1 MTTIASLIGK
11 GGLDS
16 SFKYHLI
23 NAKNNGITKE
33 ELVEIITHLA
43 FYCGWPNVWAAFN
56 MAKEVYTEDEEAWYQ
71 EEGKEPQSLKT
82 GDVVTIPANVKHWH
96 GAKNDSW
103 FSHLAVEVPGE
114 DTSNEWCEKV
124 TDEEYDK
131 LQNISK
137 GGEAMTIAEVSKKYE
152 LTADTLR
159 YYEKIG
165 LLSNIPRKKNGIRDY
180 DEKSCRKIEFIK
192 CMRNAG
198 VEIEILI
205 KYMTLFEKG
214 KSTVEARKQL
224 LEEQR
229 EKLLKKQKN
238 INETIDKLNYKIEL
252 YEEIYSGKR
261 KDFTEEL

>member
-1 MTTIASLIGK
+1 MKKQTAGRDSLGEFAPKFAELNDDVLFGEVWGREDKLSLKSRCMTTIASLIGK

-43 FYCGWPNVWAAFN
+43 FYCGWPNAWAAFN
-56 MAKEVYTEDEEAWYQ
+56 MAKEVYTEDEEGWYQ
-71 EEGKEPQSLKT
+71 EEGKEPQSLKL

-131 LQNISK
+131 L
-137 GGEAMTIAEVSKKYE
+137 
-152 LTADTLR
+152 
-159 YYEKIG
+159 
-165 LLSNIPRKKNGIRDY
+165 
-180 DEKSCRKIEFIK
+180 
-192 CMRNAG
+192 
-198 VEIEILI
+198 
-205 KYMTLFEKG
+205 
-214 KSTVEARKQL
+214 
-224 LEEQR
+224 
-229 EKLLKKQKN
+229 
-238 INETIDKLNYKIEL
+238 
-252 YEEIYSGKR
+252 
-261 KDFTEEL
+261 